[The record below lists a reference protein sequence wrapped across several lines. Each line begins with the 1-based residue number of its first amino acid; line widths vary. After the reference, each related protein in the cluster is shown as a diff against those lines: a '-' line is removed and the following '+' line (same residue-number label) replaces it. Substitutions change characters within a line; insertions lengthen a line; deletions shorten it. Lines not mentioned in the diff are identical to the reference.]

1 MGKQYVVQHQLMS
14 LIAEIVLD
22 QAIRDYEVNRL
33 YKEIDQALEDRDEER
48 FLQLTDELNMLLKT

>member
-1 MGKQYVVQHQLMS
+1 MGKQYVMHHQLMS

-33 YKEIDQALEDRDEER
+33 YKEIDQALEDRDEKR
-48 FLQLTDELNMLLKT
+48 FLELTDELNMLLKT